1 MMLDDQQLDD
11 RAIILDSAL
20 ADREAGPAAV
30 VLASGKGGVGKSV
43 LTVTLGSI
51 LAETGRR
58 VLLLDGSQ
66 NLGNLHILLGCSKF
80 GRLDALLAG
89 EVTPEDMISAV
100 SENLWLL
107 PSDSGGESVYSLNP
121 LDRARLHYCLS
132 NLYQGFDSVVV
143 DSGPSIEDVVRL
155 CTIRASGLVI
165 VTMAEPT
172 ALADA
177 YAVIKIVSSRV
188 PGLSIGV
195 LVNQVVDEREGQAA
209 FERLAHAGERFLNLQ
224 LSYIGAVPDD
234 PALQSAARSPDRT
247 RRWGSLGKAAQALR
261 SIVAESPEFF
271 AWSTTHC

>member
-1 MMLDDQQLDD
+1 MKPIDYPIHEK
-11 RAIILDSAL
+11 AIVMDSAL
-20 ADREAGPAAV
+20 ADRDAGPAAV

-43 LTVTLGSI
+43 LAVTLGSV
-51 LAETGRR
+51 LADSGRR

-89 EVTPEDMISAV
+89 EVAPEDMISPV
-100 SENLWLL
+100 GENLWLL
-107 PSDSGGESVYSLNP
+107 PSDSGVESVYSLNSI
-121 LDRARLHYCLS
+121 DRARLHYCLS

-195 LVNQVVDEREGQAA
+195 LVNQVADEAEGQAA
-209 FERLAHAGERFLNLQ
+209 FERLAHAGERFLNLE

-234 PALQSAARSPDRT
+234 PMLQSAARSPDRS
-247 RRWGSLGKAAQALR
+247 RRWGSLGNAAQALR
-261 SIVAESPEFF
+261 GIVAERPDFF
-271 AWSTTHC
+271 AWSTTHG

>member
-1 MMLDDQQLDD
+1 MLM
-11 RAIILDSAL
+11 DSAL
-20 ADREAGPAAV
+20 ADRDAGPAAV

-43 LTVTLGSI
+43 LAVTLGSV
-51 LAETGRR
+51 LGDSGRR

-89 EVTPEDMISAV
+89 EVGPEDMISAV
-100 SENLWLL
+100 GENLWLL
-107 PSDSGGESVYSLNP
+107 PSDSGVESVYSLNSI
-121 LDRARLHYCLS
+121 DRARLHYSLS

-188 PGLSIGV
+188 PGLRIGV
-195 LVNQVVDEREGQAA
+195 LVNQVNDESEGRAA
-209 FERLAHAGERFLNLQ
+209 FDRLAHAGERFLNLQ

-234 PALQSAARSPDRT
+234 PELQSAARSPDSS
-247 RRWGSLGKAAQALR
+247 RRWGSLGKAAQTLR
-261 SIVAESPEFF
+261 GIVTEQPEFF
-271 AWSTTHC
+271 AGSTTHS